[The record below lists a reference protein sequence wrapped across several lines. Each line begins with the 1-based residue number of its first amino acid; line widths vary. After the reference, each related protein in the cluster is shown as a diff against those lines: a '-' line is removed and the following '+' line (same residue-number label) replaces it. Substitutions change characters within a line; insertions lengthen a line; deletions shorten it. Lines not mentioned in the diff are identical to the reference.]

1 MQTLWAQKAK
11 IGSTEYYIA
20 KMTVE
25 DIVNSVGLAIE
36 LPEWKDMTPDEKMQ
50 REPDIKRVV
59 NEICPYFIEDKD
71 RFFGSLIVDIY
82 TGYDNVVF
90 EPITKFVE
98 QDKLAAAH
106 NIALQNAGFLTLPGK
121 ERLIALDGQHRLLA
135 MKLCLKGASAI
146 SVAMIGNKKMTPQMM
161 ALEPHPELAEE
172 EVSVIFV
179 EHENNLK
186 IRKIF
191 NKVNKYA
198 RQTGRGQNIITSDD
212 DVYASIARR
221 LFAEGEVLH
230 KIGKN
235 ELVNWSSNTLSQRSK
250 QLTTVSALYTIAE
263 TISKDRG
270 WSAKVM
276 PSDDD
281 AIEEVFEENT
291 DFWKQLLEGMSVY
304 KEYLALTKID
314 KPISQL
320 REDNL
325 LMKPVTHMAL
335 AHVAYFA
342 KQKGVEW
349 SDVVTKLDKVD
360 WSMDNSVWFNILV
373 IPAKK
378 KKVITGKESI
388 RAAGL
393 VISYMVMGD
402 IMTHAEINEVKEI
415 IKNSTNGTSDK
426 LPKKI
431 RWEVA
436 RE

>member
-1 MQTLWAQKAK
+1 MQTLWAQRAVL
-11 IGSTEYYIA
+11 GSTEYFTA

-25 DIVNSVGLAIE
+25 DLVNNVGLAIE

-50 REPDIKRVV
+50 REPDINRVV
-59 NEICPYFIEDKD
+59 NEICPYFIEDED

-82 TGYDNVVF
+82 TGGDNVVF

-98 QDKLAAAH
+98 SDKLAAAH
-106 NIALQNAGFLTLPGK
+106 NIALQNAGFLTFPGK

-135 MKLCLKGASAI
+135 MKLCLKGSSAI
-146 SVAMIGNKKMTPQMM
+146 SVAMLGNKKITPQMM
-161 ALEPHPELAEE
+161 ALEPHPELADE

-179 EHENNLK
+179 KHENNLK

-198 RQTGRGQNIITSDD
+198 RQTGRGQNIITADD
-212 DVYASIARR
+212 DVFASIARK
-221 LFAEGEVLH
+221 LFAEGEILH

-270 WSAKVM
+270 WSAKTM
-276 PSDDD
+276 PSDEE
-281 AIEEVFEENT
+281 AINEVFAENT
-291 DFWKQLLEGMSVY
+291 EFWRELLSGMRVY
-304 KEYLALTKID
+304 KEYLELTKLD

-342 KQKGVEW
+342 KQKGLTW
-349 SDVVTKLDKVD
+349 SEVVKKLDKVD

-388 RAAGL
+388 RAAGM

-402 IMTHAEINEVKEI
+402 RMTESEVKEVKEI
-415 IKNSTNGTSDK
+415 IKNSTNGTSEK
-426 LPKKI
+426 LP
-431 RWEVA
+431 EMV
-436 RE
+436 

>member
-1 MQTLWAQKAK
+1 MSEKKVNKKKFVRYKEGAELYSMCQSKF
-11 IGSTEYYIA
+11 
-20 KMTVE
+20 E
-25 DIVNSVGLAIE
+25 D
-36 LPEWKDMTPDEKMQ
+36 Q
-50 REPDIKRVV
+50 
-59 NEICPYFIEDKD
+59 D

-82 TGYDNVVF
+82 TGFDNVVF

-146 SVAMIGNKKMTPQMM
+146 SVAMLGNKKMTPQMM

-276 PSDDD
+276 PSDAD

-304 KEYLALTKID
+304 REYLALTKLD

-342 KQKGVEW
+342 KQKGIEW

-393 VISYMVMGD
+393 VILYMVMGD
-402 IMTHAEINEVKEI
+402 TMTHAEINEVKEI
-415 IKNSTNGTSDK
+415 IRNSTNGKSDQ
-426 LPKKI
+426 LPDKI
-431 RWEVA
+431 
-436 RE
+436 

>member
-1 MQTLWAQKAK
+1 MQTIWAQRATL
-11 IGSTEYYIA
+11 GSTTYYTT

-25 DIVNSVGLAIE
+25 DLVNTVGLAIE

-50 REPDIKRVV
+50 REPDINRVV

-82 TGYDNVVF
+82 SGYDHIVF
-90 EPITKFVE
+90 EPITKFVDS
-98 QDKLAAAH
+98 DKLAAAH
-106 NIALQNAGFLTLPGK
+106 NIALQDAGFLTLPGK

-135 MKLCLKGASAI
+135 MKLSLKGSSAI
-146 SVAMIGNKKMTPQMM
+146 SVAMLGNKKMTPQMT
-161 ALEPHPELAEE
+161 ALQPHPELANE
-172 EVSVIFV
+172 EVSVILV
-179 EHENNLK
+179 EHEDNLK

-198 RQTGRGQNIITSDD
+198 RQTGRGQNIITADD
-212 DVYASIARR
+212 DVYATIARR
-221 LFAEGEVLH
+221 LFSEGEVLH

-270 WSAKVM
+270 WSSKVM
-276 PSDDD
+276 PSDED
-281 AIEEVFEENT
+281 AIEEVFQENV
-291 DFWKQLLEGMSVY
+291 DFWQKLLEGMSVY
-304 KEYLALTKID
+304 QEYLNLTRED
-314 KPISQL
+314 KPSSAL

-325 LMKPVTHMAL
+325 WLKPVTHMAL

-342 KQKGVEW
+342 KQKGKEW
-349 SDVVTKLDKVD
+349 SEVVAKLDKVD

-388 RAAGL
+388 RAAGM
-393 VISYMVMGD
+393 VIAYMVMGD
-402 IMTHAEINEVKEI
+402 SMTSAEVNEVKEI
-415 IKNSTNGTSDK
+415 IKNSTNGQSEA
-426 LPKKI
+426 LPE
-431 RWEVA
+431 RVQ
-436 RE
+436 

>member
-1 MQTLWAQKAK
+1 MQTFWAQKAK
-11 IGSTEYYIA
+11 LGTTEYYIA
-20 KMTVE
+20 KMTAE
-25 DIVNSVGLAIE
+25 DLVNTIGLAVE

-50 REPDIKRVV
+50 REPDINRVV
-59 NEICPYFIEDKD
+59 NEICPYFSEDPD
-71 RFFGSLIVDIY
+71 RFFECLIIDIY
-82 TGYDNVVF
+82 IGYDNIVF
-90 EPITKFVE
+90 EPITKFV
-98 QDKLAAAH
+98 DKSKLTASY
-106 NIALQNAGFLTLPGK
+106 NIVLENVGFLTLPGK

-135 MKLCLKGASAI
+135 MKLCLRGASAI
-146 SVAMIGNKKMTPQMM
+146 SVAMLGNKKMTPQMM

-172 EVSVIFV
+172 EISVIFA
-179 EHENNLK
+179 EHRDNLK

-198 RQTGRGQNIITSDD
+198 RQTGRGQNIITADD
-212 DVYASIARR
+212 DIFATIARR

-270 WSAKVM
+270 WSAKIM
-276 PSDDD
+276 PDDKK

-291 DFWKQLLEGMSVY
+291 DFWRQLLNGMKVY
-304 KEYLALTKID
+304 REYLELTRLD

-335 AHVAYFA
+335 AYVAYIA
-342 KQKGVEW
+342 KQKGKVWKDIVE
-349 SDVVTKLDKVD
+349 KLDKVD
-360 WSMDNSVWFNILV
+360 WSMDNPVWFNILV

-388 RAAGL
+388 HAAGL

-402 IMTHAEINEVKEI
+402 LMNKYEINEVKDI
-415 IKNSTNGTSDK
+415 IRNSTNGANDK
-426 LPKKI
+426 LPEI
-431 RWEVA
+431 IQ
-436 RE
+436 

>member
-11 IGSTEYYIA
+11 MGSTEYYIA

-25 DIVNSVGLAIE
+25 DLVNTVGLAIE

-50 REPDIKRVV
+50 RDPDINRVV

-82 TGYDNVVF
+82 SGFDNVVF
-90 EPITKFVE
+90 EPITKFVDR
-98 QDKLAAAH
+98 DKLAAAH
-106 NIALQNAGFLTLPGK
+106 DIALENAGFLTLPGK

-135 MKLCLKGASAI
+135 MKLCLKGSSAI
-146 SVAMIGNKKMTPQMM
+146 SVAMLGNKKMTPQMM
-161 ALEPHPELAEE
+161 VLEPHPELAEE

-179 EHENNLK
+179 KHENNLK

-263 TISKDRG
+263 TISKDKG
-270 WSAKVM
+270 WSAKAM
-276 PSDDD
+276 PSDTD
-281 AIEEVFEENT
+281 AIEAVFVENT
-291 DFWKQLLEGMSVY
+291 NFWKQLLEGMSVY
-304 KEYLALTKID
+304 KEYLELTRQD

-342 KQKGVEW
+342 KMKGIQWGTVVQK
-349 SDVVTKLDKVD
+349 LNRVD
-360 WSMDNSVWFNILV
+360 WSMDNSIWFNILV

-388 RAAGL
+388 RAAGM
-393 VISYMVMGD
+393 VISYMVMGEC
-402 IMTHAEINEVKEI
+402 MTNAEISEVREI
-415 IKNSTNGTSDK
+415 IKNSTNGATDK
-426 LPKKI
+426 LPNI
-431 RWEVA
+431 IV
-436 RE
+436 

>member
-1 MQTLWAQKAK
+1 MQTLWAQRATL
-11 IGSTEYYIA
+11 GSTTYYTT

-25 DIVNSVGLAIE
+25 DLANTVGLAIE

-50 REPDIKRVV
+50 REPDINRVV

-82 TGYDNVVF
+82 SGYDNIVF
-90 EPITKFVE
+90 EPITKFVDS
-98 QDKLAAAH
+98 DKLAAAH
-106 NIALQNAGFLTLPGK
+106 NIALQDAGFLTLPGK

-135 MKLCLKGASAI
+135 MKLSLKGSSAI
-146 SVAMIGNKKMTPQMM
+146 SVAMLGNKKMTPQMT
-161 ALEPHPELAEE
+161 ALQPHPELANE
-172 EVSVIFV
+172 EVSVILV
-179 EHENNLK
+179 EHEDNLK

-198 RQTGRGQNIITSDD
+198 RQTGRGQNIITADD
-212 DVYASIARR
+212 DVYAMIARR

-263 TISKDRG
+263 TMSKDRG

-276 PSDDD
+276 PSDEA
-281 AIEEVFEENT
+281 AIEEVFQENT
-291 DFWKQLLEGMSVY
+291 DFWKKLLDGMSVY
-304 KEYLALTKID
+304 QEYLNLTRED
-314 KPISQL
+314 KPISAL

-342 KQKGVEW
+342 KQKGKEW

-388 RAAGL
+388 RAAGM
-393 VISYMVMGD
+393 VIAYMVMGD
-402 IMTHAEINEVKEI
+402 SMTSAEVNEVKEI
-415 IKNSTNGTSDK
+415 IKNSTNGQSDA
-426 LPKKI
+426 LPE
-431 RWEVA
+431 RV
-436 RE
+436 

>member
-1 MQTLWAQKAK
+1 MQTLWAQRAK
-11 IGSTEYYIA
+11 LGSTTYYTT

-25 DIVNSVGLAIE
+25 DLVNTVGLAIE

-50 REPDIKRVV
+50 REPDINRVV

-82 TGYDNVVF
+82 SGYDHIVF
-90 EPITKFVE
+90 EPITKFVDS
-98 QDKLAAAH
+98 DKLAAAH
-106 NIALQNAGFLTLPGK
+106 NIALQDAGFLTLPGK

-135 MKLCLKGASAI
+135 MKLSLKGSSAI
-146 SVAMIGNKKMTPQMM
+146 SVAMLGNKKMTPQMN
-161 ALEPHPELAEE
+161 ALQPHPELANE
-172 EVSVIFV
+172 EVSVILV
-179 EHENNLK
+179 EHEDNLK

-198 RQTGRGQNIITSDD
+198 RQTGRGQNIITADD
-212 DVYASIARR
+212 DVYATIARR

-263 TISKDRG
+263 TMSKDKG
-270 WSAKVM
+270 WSSKVM
-276 PSDDD
+276 PSDEN
-281 AIEEVFEENT
+281 AIEEVFQENV
-291 DFWKQLLEGMSVY
+291 DFWKKLLDGMRVY
-304 KEYLALTKID
+304 QEYLNLTRED
-314 KPISQL
+314 KPISAL

-342 KQKGVEW
+342 KQKGKEW
-349 SDVVTKLDKVD
+349 SDVVAKLDKVD
-360 WSMDNSVWFNILV
+360 WSMDNSIWFNILV

-388 RAAGL
+388 RAAGM
-393 VISYMVMGD
+393 VIAYMVMGD
-402 IMTHAEINEVKEI
+402 SMTSTEVNEVKEI
-415 IKNSTNGTSDK
+415 IKNATNGKSDA
-426 LPKKI
+426 LPE
-431 RWEVA
+431 RVQ
-436 RE
+436 

>member
-1 MQTLWAQKAK
+1 MQTVWAQRAVL
-11 IGSTEYYIA
+11 GSTEYFTA

-25 DIVNSVGLAIE
+25 DLVNNVGLAIE

-50 REPDIKRVV
+50 REPDINRVV
-59 NEICPYFIEDKD
+59 NEICPYFIEDED

-82 TGYDNVVF
+82 TGSDNVVF
-90 EPITKFVE
+90 EPITKFVDS
-98 QDKLAAAH
+98 DKLAAAH
-106 NIALQNAGFLTLPGK
+106 NIALQNAGFLTFPGK

-135 MKLCLKGASAI
+135 MKLCLKGSSAI
-146 SVAMIGNKKMTPQMM
+146 SVAMLGNKKMTPQMM

-179 EHENNLK
+179 KHENNLK

-198 RQTGRGQNIITSDD
+198 RQTGRGQNIITADD
-212 DVYASIARR
+212 DVFASIARK
-221 LFAEGEVLH
+221 LFAEGEILH
-230 KIGKN
+230 KIGKI

-270 WSAKVM
+270 WSAKTM
-276 PSDDD
+276 PSDED
-281 AIEEVFEENT
+281 AINEVFEENT
-291 DFWKQLLEGMSVY
+291 EFWKELLEGMSVY
-304 KEYLALTKID
+304 KEYLELTKLD

-335 AHVAYFA
+335 AHVAYLA
-342 KQKGVEW
+342 KQKGMSW
-349 SDVVTKLDKVD
+349 SDVVKKLDKVD
-360 WSMDNSVWFNILV
+360 WSMDNSIWFNILV

-388 RAAGL
+388 RAAGM
-393 VISYMVMGD
+393 VISYMVMGEK
-402 IMTHAEINEVKEI
+402 MTDAEINEVREI
-415 IKNSTNGTSDK
+415 IKNSTNGTSEA
-426 LPKKI
+426 LP
-431 RWEVA
+431 VMVQ
-436 RE
+436 

>member
-1 MQTLWAQKAK
+1 
-11 IGSTEYYIA
+11 
-20 KMTVE
+20 
-25 DIVNSVGLAIE
+25 
-36 LPEWKDMTPDEKMQ
+36 
-50 REPDIKRVV
+50 
-59 NEICPYFIEDKD
+59 
-71 RFFGSLIVDIY
+71 
-82 TGYDNVVF
+82 
-90 EPITKFVE
+90 
-98 QDKLAAAH
+98 
-106 NIALQNAGFLTLPGK
+106 
-121 ERLIALDGQHRLLA
+121 
-135 MKLCLKGASAI
+135 MKLCLKGSSAI
-146 SVAMIGNKKMTPQMM
+146 SVAMLGNKKMTPQMM

-179 EHENNLK
+179 KHENNLK

-198 RQTGRGQNIITSDD
+198 RQTGRGQNIITADD

-270 WSAKVM
+270 WSAKTM
-276 PSDDD
+276 PSDDE
-281 AIEEVFEENT
+281 AIEEVFDENT

-304 KEYLALTKID
+304 KEYLELTKLD

-342 KQKGVEW
+342 KIKGLVW
-349 SDVVTKLDKVD
+349 ADVVRKLDKVD

-378 KKVITGKESI
+378 KK
-388 RAAGL
+388 
-393 VISYMVMGD
+393 
-402 IMTHAEINEVKEI
+402 
-415 IKNSTNGTSDK
+415 
-426 LPKKI
+426 
-431 RWEVA
+431 
-436 RE
+436 

>member
-11 IGSTEYYIA
+11 LGTTEYYIA

-25 DIVNSVGLAIE
+25 DLVNTIGLAIE

-50 REPDIKRVV
+50 REPDINRVV
-59 NEICPYFIEDKD
+59 NEICPYFSEDPD
-71 RFFGSLIVDIY
+71 RFFGCLIVDIY
-82 TGYDNVVF
+82 TGYENIVF
-90 EPITKFVE
+90 EPITKFV
-98 QDKLAAAH
+98 DKNKLTASY
-106 NIALQNAGFLTLPGK
+106 NIVLENVGFLTLPGK

-135 MKLCLKGASAI
+135 MKLCLKGSSAI
-146 SVAMIGNKKMTPQMM
+146 SVAMLGSKKMTPQMM
-161 ALEPHPELAEE
+161 ALEPHQELAEE
-172 EVSVIFV
+172 EISVIFV
-179 EHENNLK
+179 EHRDNLK

-198 RQTGRGQNIITSDD
+198 RQTGRGQNIITADD
-212 DVYASIARR
+212 DIFATIARR

-270 WSAKVM
+270 WSAKIM
-276 PSDDD
+276 PDDES

-291 DFWKQLLEGMSVY
+291 DFWRQLLNGMKVY
-304 KEYLALTKID
+304 REYLELTRLD

-335 AHVAYFA
+335 AYVAYIA
-342 KQKGVEW
+342 KQKGKVWKDIVE
-349 SDVVTKLDKVD
+349 KLDKVD
-360 WSMDNSVWFNILV
+360 WSMDNPVWFNILV

-388 RAAGL
+388 HAAGL

-402 IMTHAEINEVKEI
+402 LMNKYEISEVKDI
-415 IKNSTNGTSDK
+415 IRNSTNDANDR
-426 LPKKI
+426 LPEI
-431 RWEVA
+431 IQ
-436 RE
+436 

>member
-1 MQTLWAQKAK
+1 MNPMQSNLENASDK
-11 IGSTEYYIA
+11 
-20 KMTVE
+20 E
-25 DIVNSVGLAIE
+25 DNMSEKKVNKKRFVRYKEGAE
-36 LPEWKDMTPDEKMQ
+36 LYSMCQSK
-50 REPDIKRVV
+50 
-59 NEICPYFIEDKD
+59 FEDQD

-82 TGYDNVVF
+82 TGFDNVVF

-146 SVAMIGNKKMTPQMM
+146 SVAMLGNKKMTPQMM

-186 IRKIF
+186 TRKIF

-276 PSDDD
+276 PSDAD

-304 KEYLALTKID
+304 REYLALTKLD

-335 AHVAYFA
+335 AHVAYFV
-342 KQKGVEW
+342 KQKGIEW

-402 IMTHAEINEVKEI
+402 TMTHAEINEVKEI
-415 IKNSTNGTSDK
+415 IRNSTNGKSDQ
-426 LPKKI
+426 LPDKI
-431 RWEVA
+431 
-436 RE
+436 

>member
-11 IGSTEYYIA
+11 LGSTEYYIA

-25 DIVNSVGLAIE
+25 DLVNSVGLAIE

-50 REPDIKRVV
+50 REPDINRVV

-90 EPITKFVE
+90 EPITKLVE

-135 MKLCLKGASAI
+135 MKLCLKGAGAI
-146 SVAMIGNKKMTPQMM
+146 SVAMLGNKKMTPQMM

-221 LFAEGEVLH
+221 LFAEGEVLY

-304 KEYLALTKID
+304 RKYLALTKLD

-342 KQKGVEW
+342 KQKGIEW

-360 WSMDNSVWFNILV
+360 WSMDNSIWFNILV

-402 IMTHAEINEVKEI
+402 TMTHAEISEVKEI
-415 IKNSTNGTSDK
+415 IRNSTNGKSDQ
-426 LPKKI
+426 LPDKI
-431 RWEVA
+431 
-436 RE
+436 